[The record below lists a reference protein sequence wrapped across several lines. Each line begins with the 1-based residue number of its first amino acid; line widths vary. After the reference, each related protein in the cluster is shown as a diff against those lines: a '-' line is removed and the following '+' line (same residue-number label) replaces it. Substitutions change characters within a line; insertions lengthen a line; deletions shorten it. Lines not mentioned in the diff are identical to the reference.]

1 MIAADSF
8 VYFPEDIPAFF
19 EGNTLHKDAG
29 GGALIQVVAN
39 ENETLASPDNA
50 GNLGALGID
59 MWWKLEL
66 LDEVDILS
74 PSVFF
79 DHQHFQSDPG

>member
-29 GGALIQVVAN
+29 GGALIQVVAD
-39 ENETLASPDNA
+39 ENETFASPDDA
-50 GNLGALGID
+50 RCFSTLGIN
-59 MWWKLEL
+59 MWWKFEL
-66 LDEVDILS
+66 PDEVDELN
-74 PSVFF
+74 PPVFF